1 MWFTIMLKKSW
12 EVFDNIIGQDIPK
25 RILINIVKT
34 KKIPNSF
41 LFYGKEG
48 IGKLLVAKEFGREIN
63 EYKEKEF
70 VKDIYI
76 IENDKSIGIDDIR
89 KAKELSFINPERNYK
104 VIIINDAHNL
114 TQEASN
120 SFLKVLEEP
129 SKRTIFIL
137 ITQFPEKLLETIK
150 SRCFKIHFS
159 PINRD
164 LIKDFLSKEIED
176 VDKIDLLSRICD
188 GSFKKALFMTDE
200 EFFIKRKKRILSFL
214 SFLKREKPYI
224 DFLKEVS
231 SEENIREVIIFYEEV
246 ISDMIVMKRSTDES
260 LVLNIDFLKDLYE
273 TQVLFSIENLLKTG
287 ELLFDFE
294 KKIEYNINLALSLR
308 ELLLG
313 ILELTGG
320 LYV

>member
-1 MWFTIMLKKSW
+1 MLKKSW
-12 EVFDNIIGQDIPK
+12 KVFDKIIGQDIPK
-25 RILINIVKT
+25 KILINIIKT

-137 ITQFPEKLLETIK
+137 ITQYPEKLLETIK

-164 LIKDFLSKEIED
+164 LIKDFLSKKIED

-188 GSFKKALFMTDE
+188 GSLKKAISMTDE

-214 SFLKREKPYI
+214 SFLKREKPYV
-224 DFLKEVS
+224 DFLKEMS
-231 SEENIREVIIFYEEV
+231 SEENTSEVVISYEEV

-273 TQVLFSIENLLKTG
+273 VQVLFSIENLLKIG

-308 ELLLG
+308 ELLFG
-313 ILELTGG
+313 ILELIGG
-320 LYV
+320 IYV